1 MQKTLFSTYCR
12 KGLTLIEIMIV
23 VALIA
28 TMMTIG
34 AIGLGVLGQSDVQG
48 EALRLSSLVRYTFT
62 TAATSNATLQMKLNF
77 DDSTF
82 TVEKLELAGGLSDDE
97 LRGVTMKSVMSKSD
111 LGDRQKTDDRGSRL
125 DEEDSRFG
133 SVQRLPLEDMF
144 FDEEDTILQDGVYF
158 IGLMTSHHD
167 EIQREGV
174 GTINFFA
181 NGFVERSVIFL
192 GDEAA
197 RDGLEEGVVYAISVS
212 PLTGQSSVVPGR
224 ELMDSIS
231 STFFEEEEDR

>member
-1 MQKTLFSTYCR
+1 MQRSLILTYCR
-12 KGLTLIEIMIV
+12 KGMTLIEIMIV
-23 VALIA
+23 VGLMAA
-28 TMMTIG
+28 MMTIA
-34 AIGLGVLGQSDVQG
+34 AIGMGVIGQSDVHG
-48 EALRLSSLVRYTFT
+48 EALRMSSLVRYTFT

-82 TVEKLELAGGLSDDE
+82 TVEKLELSGGLSDDE
-97 LRGVTMKSVMSKSD
+97 LRGTTMKSIMSKAEAD
-111 LGDRQKTDDRGSRL
+111 EDPTDDRGLRL
-125 DEEDSRFG
+125 DAEDSKFG
-133 SVQRLPLEDMF
+133 TVHRTPIEDMF
-144 FDEEDTILQDGVYF
+144 FDEEDTVLETGVYF

-197 RDGLEEGVVYAISVS
+197 RDGLEEGVVYTISIS
-212 PLTGQSSVVPGR
+212 PLTGQSSVTPGR
-224 ELMDSIS
+224 ELMDEIS
-231 STFFEEEEDR
+231 SSFFEEEEDE